1 MHSVPIIRRKSAQF
15 PVALSRSYA
24 EDLASIRSPGSHD
37 DRWLQNSGLSSAV
50 KNVVCFDEHLMSFT
64 GSYDSFHGMRAGKFN
79 TSLPQFFLT
88 GAQIRAAR
96 SLIRWTAENLAA
108 ASALSVATIRRA
120 ELKENQTALTSAND
134 LAIRRALESAGV
146 EFIDEAARCPAAEAA
161 AGKRLAQG
169 VIANAGFRYEGC
181 RRSNGSVEQT

>member
-50 KNVVCFDEHLMSFT
+50 KNVVCFDEHLMSLT
-64 GSYDSFHGMRAGKFN
+64 GSYDSFHGMRAGKVN
-79 TSLPQFFLT
+79 TSLPPFFLT
-88 GAQIRAAR
+88 GGQIRAAQ
-96 SLIRWTAENLAA
+96 SPIRWTAENLAA

-146 EFIDEAARCPAAEAA
+146 EFIDEKGRTEKQAPPGRKVSISCSRNRTAASYVASLLE
-161 AGKRLAQG
+161 
-169 VIANAGFRYEGC
+169 E
-181 RRSNGSVEQT
+181 